1 MNKITQKQKDYILS
15 LCSKLKPET
24 VHEISRQWDLNNLDN
39 FTIGQANNL
48 IKVLKSHLQAEKGV
62 RI

>member
-1 MNKITQKQKDYILS
+1 MNKITKKQKDYILD

-39 FTIGQANNL
+39 FTKGHASNL
-48 IKVLKSHLQAEKGV
+48 IAVLRNHLKIERGN
-62 RI
+62 